1 MNKRLLTWVAWTI
14 GVCYIA
20 TMLLMI
26 MYTPPQVTSGHEQPQ
41 LSNPIPIAIT
51 AIVIQEQCHVEY
63 DSFMDVPA
71 GEVDSIIMIADIL
84 YKKGEHAWRPIYPDE
99 HVTWITGD
107 GDTIH
112 E

>member
-1 MNKRLLTWVAWTI
+1 MNKKLLTWVAWTI

-41 LSNPIPIAIT
+41 LSNPIPITIT
-51 AIVIQEQCHVEY
+51 VIEPQEQCYTEY

-71 GEVDSIIMIADIL
+71 GEVDS
-84 YKKGEHAWRPIYPDE
+84 EHAWRSIYPDE